1 MIDLKE
7 YYLKNISKDEYHYKF
22 RSYISTSNKKNNIFF
37 GEEEDE
43 ELEFLIVDVEEAIE
57 KFKSLCQPEIQT
69 FSKEQ
74 TCWFYLLTFFFHH
87 NGYYIE
93 EFPQVLRRPPNE
105 PTVFTYTEIRKR
117 AFSLE
122 LQNPNGSIPY
132 SARRNI
138 VANFSFKTNGATLDL
153 GESIEEKFKKIST
166 RNASFQEMALDEKL
180 QEIANLIENML
191 KENGKFIELDYAS
204 VAFEYLSDETIKNYR
219 KKMQGFRHSSEE
231 SVAERSSYT
240 DAQKNFFVDFGIV
253 IVKTIHEL
261 KSRL

>member
-1 MIDLKE
+1 MTDLKE
-7 YYLKNISKDEYHYKF
+7 YYLNNVSENEYHYRF
-22 RSYISTSNKKNNIFF
+22 RSYILASNKKYNIFF

-43 ELEFLIVDVEEAIE
+43 ELEFLIIDIEEAIE

-93 EFPQVLRRPPNE
+93 EFPHVLRRPPNE
-105 PTVFTYTEIRKR
+105 PTEFTYTEIRNK
-117 AFSLE
+117 AFALG
-122 LQNPNGSIPY
+122 LNVNGTIPY
-132 SARRNI
+132 RVRRQI
-138 VANFSFKTNGATLDL
+138 VAQLTFKTNGTTLDI

-191 KENGKFIELDYAS
+191 KENGKFITLDYAS

-219 KKMQGFRHSSEE
+219 KQMQCFRHSSEE
-231 SVAERSSYT
+231 AVAERRSYT
-240 DAQKNFFVDFGIV
+240 DAQKNFFVDFSIV